1 MPCGKCIQ
9 YFSAGKFVRKH
20 YRELGL
26 KMAALKTSLSGLR
39 KGFHQNCSKAPTPN
53 P

>member
-9 YFSAGKFVRKH
+9 YFSAGKFVSKH
-20 YRELGL
+20 RELGL
-26 KMAALKTSLSGLR
+26 KMAALKTLSGLR
-39 KGFHQNCSKAPTPN
+39 KGFHQNFSKAPTPN